1 MLSSSAESILA
12 SKFPSSIFVLMESY
26 VIPHNVSFSRV
37 HYITHY
43 KSRCGSYGGKV
54 THSLSPATDAS
65 PSDHSEGGSLLS
77 GEWRPSRWVF
87 LF

>member
-43 KSRCGSYGGKV
+43 KPRCGCGSYGGKV
-54 THSLSPATDAS
+54 THSLSLATDAS
-65 PSDHSEGGSLLS
+65 TSDHSEGGSLLS
-77 GEWRPSRWVF
+77 GEWRP
-87 LF
+87 